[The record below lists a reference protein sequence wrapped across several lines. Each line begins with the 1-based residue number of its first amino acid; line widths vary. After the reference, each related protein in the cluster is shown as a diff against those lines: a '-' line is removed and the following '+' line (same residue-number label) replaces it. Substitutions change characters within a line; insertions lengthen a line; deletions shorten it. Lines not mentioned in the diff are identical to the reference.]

1 MVQRAQES
9 SCPDYPSSTEGL
21 SRSPWSPHQQSPL
34 FQVFVRKLRKAY
46 GKSEWNTVERLKDNK
61 PNYKLDHIVKE
72 R

>member
-1 MVQRAQES
+1 MYS
-9 SCPDYPSSTEGL
+9 LSTEELLG
-21 SRSPWSPHQQSPL
+21 SPCHSIMAPAP

-46 GKSEWNTVERLKDNK
+46 GKSEWNAVERLKDNK